1 MLTLVYKV
9 KQSVLVSLISTDV
22 HYEDES
28 TEVSAILSYLERFID
43 FRTTDIII
51 SNICIYIYIRQFV
64 KYIVTGLVAINKE
77 IEVVDSTC
85 HTLLVFVVQC
95 YCKL

>member
-43 FRTTDIII
+43 FRTTD